1 MDVRLGAEASMKV
14 SLLARAWGV
23 DAEGVVLRLL
33 EHFEGVDEQA
43 PAGPATG
50 LVAVHALYS
59 GHKVPGEYDP
69 ESQSLVILS
78 GPAQGRYKTPSGA
91 ATAVLQ
97 AYNPEV
103 APHRNGWSFWVVD
116 ATGARL
122 QSLRRVRTTV
132 AESEEKE
139 KNEHGG

>member
-23 DAEGVVLRLL
+23 DPEGVVLRLL
-33 EHFEGVDEQA
+33 EHFEGADAPA
-43 PAGPATG
+43 PAGPTSG

-78 GPAQGRYKTPSGA
+78 GPAQGRYKSPSGA

-103 APHRNGWSFWVVD
+103 APHRNGWSFWVVE

-122 QSLRRVRTTV
+122 QSLRRTRSTV
-132 AESEEKE
+132 DESEETE
-139 KNEHGG
+139 KNEHGD